1 MTALVGVD
9 QKPERRALRAL
20 VRDVAARELVPHL
33 GEWERAGE
41 VPRTAHQTLAAA
53 GLLGLGFPES
63 AGGSGGDAVDAAIL
77 AEELILAGGSSG
89 LCAALLTHGIAL
101 PHLVRAGDAAL
112 IDEVARPILAGEAIG
127 ALAVTEPDGG
137 SDVAALRT
145 RAVKDGDEYVVN
157 GSKTYI
163 TSGARADFVTTA
175 VRTGGNG
182 WGGVSLLVVP
192 TSSPGFTVARRLEKT
207 GWLCSDTAELSY
219 VDVRVPA
226 RYLVGAENG
235 GFAQIAQQFVG
246 ERLALAVQACATA
259 RRCVDLTLAWCRERT
274 AFGKPLTGQQVV
286 RHKLVEMHRVTE
298 VARTYTWSVL
308 ARHVAGDDVV
318 AEAALAKNTA
328 VAACDAVVYDA
339 VQLHGGLGYMRGTE
353 VEMHARDARILGIGG
368 GATEVM
374 TDLAAKRLGI

>member
-1 MTALVGVD
+1 MTALVDVD
-9 QKPERRALRAL
+9 QSSERRALRAL
-20 VRDVAARELVPHL
+20 VRDVATRELVPHL
-33 GEWERAGE
+33 DEWERAGD
-41 VPRTAHQTLAAA
+41 VPRSAHKTLAAA
-53 GLLGLGFPES
+53 GLLGLGFPET

-101 PHLVRAGDAAL
+101 PHLVRAGDQQL
-112 IDEVARPILAGEAIG
+112 IDEVARPILAGDAIG

-145 RAVKDGDEYVVN
+145 RAVRDGDEYVVN

-163 TSGARADFVTTA
+163 TSGARADFVTMA
-175 VRTGGNG
+175 VRTGGDG
-182 WGGVSLLVVP
+182 WGGISLLVVP
-192 TSSPGFTVARRLEKT
+192 TSTPGFTVARRLEKT

-226 RYLVGAENG
+226 RYLVGEENG

-259 RRCVDLTLAWCRERT
+259 RRCVDLTLEWCRSRE

-308 ARHVAGDDVV
+308 ARHVAGDEVV

-328 VAACDAVVYDA
+328 VAACDSVVYDA
-339 VQLHGGLGYMRGTE
+339 VQLHGGLGYMRGPE

>member
-1 MTALVGVD
+1 MTHLAA
-9 QKPERRALRAL
+9 ERKALREL

-33 GEWERAGE
+33 QEWERGGE
-41 VPRTAHQTLAAA
+41 VPLSAHAVLADA

-63 AGGSGGDAVDAAIL
+63 AGGSGGDAIDAAIL
-77 AEELILAGGSSG
+77 AEELILSGGSSG

-101 PHLVRAGDAAL
+101 PHLVRAGSPEL
-112 IDEVARPILAGEAIG
+112 VDEVARPILAGEAIG
-127 ALAVTEPDGG
+127 SLAVTEPDGG

-145 RAVKDGDEYVVN
+145 TAVRDGDEYVVN
-157 GSKTYI
+157 GAKTYI
-163 TSGARADFVTTA
+163 TSGARADYVTTA
-175 VRTGGNG
+175 VRTGGPG

-192 TSSPGFTVARRLEKT
+192 ASTPGFSVTRRLEKT
-207 GWLCSDTAELSY
+207 GWLCSDTAELAY
-219 VDVRVPA
+219 VDARVPV
-226 RYLVGAENG
+226 RYLVGEENA

-259 RRCVDLTLAWCRERT
+259 RRCTDLTIAWCQARS

-298 VARTYTWSVL
+298 VARTYTWSIL
-308 ARHVAGDDVV
+308 ERHVAGEEVV

-328 VAACDAVVYDA
+328 VEACDKVVYDA